1 MLRLFENNHSDL
13 FLFFAMMRIEP
24 RASCILGKYST
35 VELYP
40 SPKTD
45 YCHYD
50 CCCVCF
56 CGMHVCIHGH
66 MVVLTS
72 TWGSQRTSRPHVFLD
87 CPPLSLLSSGFRPE
101 LADWATPAG
110 GVPQVFCLY
119 RPMLDHRQ
127 AASHAQL
134 LCGFWGSKLQSS
146 CLCDKGFIHWASSP
160 AQDYFF
166 NWKLVSIP
174 FPVCVYQMLGKHL
187 DL

>member
-1 MLRLFENNHSDL
+1 MLRLFENNRSDL

-35 VELYP
+35 MELYP

-72 TWGSQRTSRPHVFLD
+72 TWGSQRTSHPHVFLD
-87 CPPLSLLSSGFRPE
+87 CPPLSLLSSGFV
-101 LADWATPAG
+101 L
-110 GVPQVFCLY
+110 
-119 RPMLDHRQ
+119 
-127 AASHAQL
+127 
-134 LCGFWGSKLQSS
+134 
-146 CLCDKGFIHWASSP
+146 SSP
-160 AQDYFF
+160 TELLQLAGSPRCSASTSQCWITGRLLPMPSFYVVSGDPNSSPHAYVTRALSIEPVLQPKIVFLIENLYQYLF
-166 NWKLVSIP
+166 LFVSIK
-174 FPVCVYQMLGKHL
+174 C
-187 DL
+187 